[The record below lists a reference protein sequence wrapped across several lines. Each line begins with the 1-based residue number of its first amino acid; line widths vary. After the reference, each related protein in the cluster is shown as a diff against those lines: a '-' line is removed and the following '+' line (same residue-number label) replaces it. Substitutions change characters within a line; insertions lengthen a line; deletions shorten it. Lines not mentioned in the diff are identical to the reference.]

1 MADVTL
7 RWPAATDADA
17 STDYQIESDET
28 TSGTFV
34 ELGASPLDSTNRG
47 DGSYAPFQTT
57 LNGALT
63 AAATTLIMT
72 SATNFDDGDY
82 IIIDKEMI
90 LLAGKSSNTFTG
102 VTRGVGGTIPQA
114 HDNGAAV
121 YQVHESHAD
130 TPTYASERYVIRYRI
145 TRLQGSDTS
154 VAAEATAVNPPLPP
168 TNNLITLWGV
178 VESVQGVPQEN
189 IAVQLTINEADD
201 YGQDTGEGILK
212 TTESTSTDADG
223 FFFFYVRRDVAHVG
237 GGVYT
242 LTINSQAFTIADLP
256 DQEHVNYLEA
266 VV

>member
-28 TSGTFV
+28 TSGTFA
-34 ELGASPLDSTNRG
+34 ELAASPLNSTDRG
-47 DGSYAPFQTT
+47 DGSYVPYETT

-63 AAATTLIMT
+63 A
-72 SATNFDDGDY
+72 SATDLTLTSGTNFSNGDY

-90 LLAGKSSNTFTG
+90 LLAGKSTNDFSG
-102 VTRGVGGTIPQA
+102 CTRGVGGTIPQA
-114 HDNGAAV
+114 HSDGAAV
-121 YQVHESHAD
+121 YAVHESHAD
-130 TPTYASERYVIRYRI
+130 TPTYASGRYVIRYRI
-145 TRLQGSDTS
+145 TRVQGSDTS

-178 VESVQGVPQEN
+178 VEDIQGNPTEN
-189 IAVQLTINEADD
+189 TAVQLMINEADD

-212 TTESTSTDADG
+212 TTESAQTDADG
-223 FFFFYVRRDVAHVG
+223 FFCFYVRRDVAHVG

-242 LTINSQAFTIADLP
+242 LTVNNQSFTIAELP
-256 DQEHVNYLEA
+256 DQEHVNFLEA
-266 VV
+266 VA